1 MRDNKTPDWLQS
13 LQDIDIRSVK
23 PEDLIDIDS
32 VTIRKDLSPEERVKD
47 YIRQIRN
54 PYCYLS
60 HGVIV
65 KISFSG
71 TRTLEDCLETCLAL
85 EHGDGVANTGVY

>member
-1 MRDNKTPDWLQS
+1 MRDNKTPDWLPC

-32 VTIRKDLSPEERVKD
+32 VMIRKDLSPEERVKD

-71 TRTLEDCLETCLAL
+71 TRNLEDCLETCLAL
-85 EHGDGVANTGVY
+85 EHGEGVANTGVY

>member
-1 MRDNKTPDWLQS
+1 MKDNKTPDWLQN
-13 LQDIDIRSVK
+13 LQETDIRSVK
-23 PEDLIDIDS
+23 SEDLIDIDS
-32 VTIRKDLSPEERVKD
+32 VTIRKDLPPEERVKD
-47 YIRQIRN
+47 YIHQIRN

-71 TRTLEDCLETCLAL
+71 TRTLEDCLETCLEL
-85 EHGDGVANTGVY
+85 EHGEGVANTGVY